1 MALSDNCLLLPE
13 EQGLLVLRVEKQKVD
28 CQQEKQ
34 AALTKESFL
43 FLSFMGIVF
52 QTMCVLA

>member
-1 MALSDNCLLLPE
+1 MSDNCLLLPE